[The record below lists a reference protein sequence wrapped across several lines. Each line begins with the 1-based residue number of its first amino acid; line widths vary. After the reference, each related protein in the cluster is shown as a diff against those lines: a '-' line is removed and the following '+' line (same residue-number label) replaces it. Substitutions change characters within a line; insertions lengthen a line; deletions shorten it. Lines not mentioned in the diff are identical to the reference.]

1 MKRFVVCGLITAGL
15 LAAGQWSFSHLTNVR
30 DEVLAEVDAITEL
43 AQSGEPELALER
55 ALALTELWEDRE
67 HAMMAFIR
75 HGELDEV
82 TLSLAKLP
90 AYLRHEDLAAFSAEA
105 DTVRRILWHIWE
117 SERFS
122 LVNIL

>member
-1 MKRFVVCGLITAGL
+1 MKRFVVCGLITIGL
-15 LAAGQWSFSHLTNVR
+15 LAAGQWSFSHLTDVR
-30 DEVLAEVDAITEL
+30 DEILSEVDAI
-43 AQSGEPELALER
+43 SGLALSGQEEAALDR
-55 ALALTELWEDRE
+55 AVALTEIWEDRE
-67 HAMMAFIR
+67 HTMMAFIR

>member
-1 MKRFVVCGLITAGL
+1 MHVIADLHTHTLCA
-15 LAAGQWSFSHLTNVR
+15 SHAFHT
-30 DEVLAEVDAITEL
+30 
-43 AQSGEPELALER
+43 ALEMADAAQDLGYR